1 VRPLTN
7 VTDYPCVVPFHQKFE
22 GTDAEG
28 MPWAQ
33 TVAFLVKQSPIHT
46 AWFPAVHVKISQDQG
61 VIVESYLEMIIYYA
75 VPVE

>member
-1 VRPLTN
+1 
-7 VTDYPCVVPFHQKFE
+7 
-22 GTDAEG
+22 

-33 TVAFLVKQSPIHT
+33 TVALLVKQSPIHT

-75 VPVE
+75 IPVE